1 MIVMN
6 LIGLVIL
13 LSIEY
18 KLFDPLIT
26 YILSWIPRKLPPV
39 ETEEELLDDDVRAI
53 KEHINTISK
62 NELKSENVVLQNVS
76 KFYGNF
82 VAVNQVSLEVKQ

>member
-53 KEHINTISK
+53 KEHINTMSK